1 MNETLQQFCQRILPV
16 VQAGAEG
23 KEIEFK
29 YSRVND
35 SWNKKEGCGFGKDFE
50 YRIAKPKATPLPIT
64 PEMWA
69 MIDPRCKWAVMTN
82 ESDVLFIG
90 GGTPKHD
97 GNIWLFPDLEV
108 AGITSFDIDTT
119 GIVPE
124 LSLTE
129 RPSDDDLSSEDEDN
143 DDFQL
148 ISVGVNV
155 CGDPICA
162 ALDEMIKSF
171 IKAASEASADEE
183 QQSADAE
190 SDEPEKELKSG
201 KSSATH
207 RIGNMLYKKIGDFW
221 CMWDEQD
228 ESWQRSTLPSQV
240 IVHHAKKLN

>member
-50 YRIAKPKATPLPIT
+50 YRIAQPKATPLPIT

-82 ESDVLFIG
+82 DYDVLFIG

-129 RPSDDDLSSEDEDN
+129 RPSDDDSSSEREDSGYECKIVN
-143 DDFQL
+143 CGTFD
-148 ISVGVNV
+148 IS
-155 CGDPICA
+155 DPVCA

-171 IKAASEASADEE
+171 IKAASEA
-183 QQSADAE
+183 SADAE